1 VRNALL
7 YLFAFV
13 VAALAFGGASA
24 SASKPERILFQANA
38 SGTYSWTVPKGV
50 KLVTL
55 DLFGA
60 AGGGSA
66 VAAGGLGGEATATLN
81 VSPGQMFEIVV
92 GGKGEGTDCRPCPGG
107 FNGGGSGP
115 EGGGGGATDVRSG
128 TCAAT
133 STCDLIDR
141 FVVAGGG
148 GGADFDSPDA
158 GGVGGG
164 SVGGDGDGPVP
175 GHGGTQTSGGAGANA
190 GSFGEGGHTVSAVG
204 GGGGAGW
211 FGGGAGTIGGG
222 GGGGGYITPIALSR
236 ALQSGV
242 QSGDGTIVITKA
254 RSEITEA

>member
-1 VRNALL
+1 MRSALL

-13 VAALAFGGASA
+13 VAVLAFGGASA
-24 SASKPERILFQANA
+24 SASKPENKFLFQANA

-50 KLVTL
+50 KRVTL

-92 GGKGEGTDCRPCPGG
+92 GGKGEGTSCRPCAGG

-115 EGGGGGATDVRSG
+115 DAGGGGATDVRSG

-148 GGADFDSPDA
+148 GGADSFNAYA
-158 GGVGGG
+158 GGAGGG
-164 SVGGDGDGPVP
+164 SLGGDGDGPVP
-175 GHGGTQTSGGAGANA
+175 GHGGTQTSGGAGALP
-190 GSFGEGGHTVSAVG
+190 GSFGAGGVGVGSEG
-204 GGGGAGW
+204 GGGGGGW
-211 FGGGAGTIGGG
+211 FGGGGGILGGG
-222 GGGGGYITPIALSR
+222 GGGGGYTTPIALSR
-236 ALQSGV
+236 ALQPAV

-254 RSEITEA
+254 

>member
-7 YLFAFV
+7 YVFAFV

-24 SASKPERILFQANA
+24 SASKPENKFLFQANT

-81 VSPGQMFEIVV
+81 VSPGQVFEIVV
-92 GGKGEGTDCRPCPGG
+92 GGKGDSTSCFGCASAGG
-107 FNGGGSGP
+107 FNGGGIGFG
-115 EGGGGGATDVRSG
+115 GGGGGATDVRSG

-158 GGVGGG
+158 GGTGGG
-164 SVGGDGDGPVP
+164 SVGGDGDGPFP

-190 GSFGEGGHTVSAVG
+190 GSFGGGGNTVSATG

-211 FGGGAGTIGGG
+211 FGGGAGLIGGG

-236 ALQSGV
+236 ALQTGV

-254 RSEITEA
+254 

>member
-1 VRNALL
+1 MRNALL

-24 SASKPERILFQANA
+24 SASKPEKTLFQANA

-50 KLVTL
+50 KRVKL

-92 GGKGEGTDCRPCPGG
+92 GGKGDSTSCFGCASAGG
-107 FNGGGSGP
+107 FNGGGIGFG
-115 EGGGGGATDVRSG
+115 GGGGGATDVRSG

-133 STCDLIDR
+133 STCVLIDR

-158 GGVGGG
+158 GGAGGG
-164 SVGGDGDGPVP
+164 SVGGDGVGSVP
-175 GHGGTQTSGGAGANA
+175 GHGGTQTSGGEGANA
-190 GSFGEGGHTVSAVG
+190 GSFGAGGGAVSATG

-211 FGGGAGTIGGG
+211 FGGGAGVIGGG
-222 GGGGGYITPIALSR
+222 GGGGGYITPIALSS
-236 ALQSGV
+236 ALQSAV

-254 RSEITEA
+254 